1 VHIVF
6 PPGETDD
13 TSRWIVWFLAVVNGK
28 PCELFSKAIEVK
40 ISRGTTFLY
49 LGSESS
55 SINFAFPKSG
65 IASS

>member
-1 VHIVF
+1 MRIGTIIYNLIVVRIKLF
-6 PPGETDD
+6 
-13 TSRWIVWFLAVVNGK
+13 VNL
-28 PCELFSKAIEVK
+28 CELFSKAIEVK

-55 SINFAFPKSG
+55 SINFAFPESG